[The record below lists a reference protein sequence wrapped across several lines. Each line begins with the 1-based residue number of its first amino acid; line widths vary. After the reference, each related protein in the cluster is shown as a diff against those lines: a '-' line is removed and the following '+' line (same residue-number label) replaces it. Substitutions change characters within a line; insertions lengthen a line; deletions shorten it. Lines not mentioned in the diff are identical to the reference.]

1 MISVA
6 RHWWSISNKTKILFS
21 VIDKKTQSTFI
32 LDNMAVPTIWM
43 MKLMK
48 KMFLCLKHEAD
59 ATTAVEWNEGMNI

>member
-21 VIDKKTQSTFI
+21 LIDKKTQSAFI

-43 MKLMK
+43 MTLMK
-48 KMFLCLKHEAD
+48 KMFLCLKHETD
-59 ATTAVEWNEGMNI
+59 ATTVVEWNEGMNI